1 MPVVLFGIKD
11 SLSLPTLYFS
21 KAFFKN
27 QVLDFVGRKVA
38 LFFNALWYVLTLGTK
53 CSISSHQAN
62 CVRVF
67 KNDESHNPMIA
78 PTLTSLVKALLKLL
92 IWE

>member
-1 MPVVLFGIKD
+1 MPVAAFGIED
-11 SLSLPTLYFS
+11 NLGLPTLYFS

-27 QVLDFVGRKVA
+27 QVLDIVGRKVA
-38 LFFNALWYVLTLGTK
+38 SFFVTLGTK
-53 CSISSHQAN
+53 CSISSYQAN

-67 KNDESHNPMIA
+67 KNDESHSPMIA